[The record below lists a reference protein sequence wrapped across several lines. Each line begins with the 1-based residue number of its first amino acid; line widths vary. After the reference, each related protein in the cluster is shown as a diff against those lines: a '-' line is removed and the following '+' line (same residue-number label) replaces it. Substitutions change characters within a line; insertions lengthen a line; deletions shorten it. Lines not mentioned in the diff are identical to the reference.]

1 MPWRK
6 YHTIWFVM
14 AFGWVALYV
23 VRMGISP
30 VLGMIMEEFHISYA
44 TAGSLFSAIFLSY
57 TLMQV
62 PSGYL
67 FPKGCGTEV
76 VRGRQCTD
84 LGAFDVRHGLC
95 GGD

>member
-57 TLMQV
+57 TSCRCR
-62 PSGYL
+62 PDTSGIVSAGEKSSL
-67 FPKGCGTEV
+67 
-76 VRGRQCTD
+76 
-84 LGAFDVRHGLC
+84 
-95 GGD
+95 